1 MGSIRLDSG
10 TDSIVWMGEELAFMC
25 ISLLL
30 KIFRSFFIAVPSQV
44 LSIDP
49 LFVCTFCI
57 EGGNHMLSKGF
68 IFEFNGRNL
77 AKIGVLSALAF
88 LLMLISFP
96 IPLFPMFLEIDIS
109 DLPALLGAFALGPL
123 AGVII
128 ELMKNVLNI
137 ALEGTKTGFVGEL
150 SNFIVGSAFVMPAS
164 IVYMRSKN
172 KQNALYGMIVGI
184 MSMTI
189 IACFSNYYLIV
200 PLYSKANKLI
210 VDMKSYILFAVI
222 PFNILKSS
230 LVSLITLLIYKKLSP
245 ILHM

>member
-1 MGSIRLDSG
+1 
-10 TDSIVWMGEELAFMC
+10 
-25 ISLLL
+25 
-30 KIFRSFFIAVPSQV
+30 
-44 LSIDP
+44 
-49 LFVCTFCI
+49 
-57 EGGNHMLSKGF
+57 MLSKGF